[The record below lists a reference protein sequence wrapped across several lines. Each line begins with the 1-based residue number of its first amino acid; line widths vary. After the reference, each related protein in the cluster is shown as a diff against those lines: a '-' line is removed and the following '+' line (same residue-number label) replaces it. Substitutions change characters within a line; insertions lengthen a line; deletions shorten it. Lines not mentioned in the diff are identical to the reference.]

1 MTNCHVCPVPSF
13 PPRLLHH
20 KLSEER
26 VLEIVCEAV
35 EMEREFICDALSV
48 DLVGMNSRMMSTYID
63 FVADRLL
70 VSLNSFVNRSY
81 SAAG

>member
-1 MTNCHVCPVPSF
+1 M
-13 PPRLLHH
+13 LHH

-26 VLEIVCEAV
+26 ILEIVCDAV
-35 EMEREFICDALSV
+35 EMEREFICEALSV

-70 VSLNSFVNRSY
+70 VSITLPLTAVLSSWLKPAHN
-81 SAAG
+81 